1 MCPKP
6 ACQAQ
11 KFVVFGSAIDLK
23 AHQVEVHGAEMTS
36 RDKKNTQRVQAE
48 FEFSDAGGY
57 RGRRDREREREPLPP
72 TAQPRGTARRRD
84 AFGTHLTASGPASNG
99 AQTPQSSGPSRGASV
114 SPQPDGEDP
123 IIAQ

>member
-1 MCPKP
+1 M
-6 ACQAQ
+6 
-11 KFVVFGSAIDLK
+11 
-23 AHQVEVHGAEMTS
+23 HGAEMTS

-72 TAQPRGTARRRD
+72 TTQPRGTARRRD
-84 AFGTHLTASGPASNG
+84 AFGIHLTASGPASNG
-99 AQTPQSSGPSRGASV
+99 AQTPQSSGPSRGASP
-114 SPQPDGEDP
+114 SPHPDGEDP

>member
-1 MCPKP
+1 MPV
-6 ACQAQ
+6 ATANQTQ
-11 KFVVFGSAIDLK
+11 
-23 AHQVEVHGAEMTS
+23 TS
-36 RDKKNTQRVQAE
+36 PSSTRR
-48 FEFSDAGGY
+48 GGKRGGH
-57 RGRRDREREREPLPP
+57 RGRDGHRGGVSKSRGRKDAVAPNEPLPNVKP
-72 TAQPRGTARRRD
+72 TQSEAPPAPDTTEDAARRRD